1 MLKIILM
8 LTCCVYAQTYNVNK
22 TTLHEMDI
30 LNTTYISPALNA
42 NNVGNHHEHSLLL
55 KLNTLINE
63 VTNGRHPQHRS
74 DKILVIA
81 KTYVEMNKVRE
92 DRITSMNREME
103 IYLGTRKTN

>member
-1 MLKIILM
+1 MLKIILI
-8 LTCCVYAQTYNVNK
+8 LTCCVYAQTYNVNE
-22 TTLHEMDI
+22 TTLYEMNT

-42 NNVGNHHEHSLLL
+42 NSVDNHHEHSLLL

-63 VTNGRHPQHRS
+63 VKNGRHPQHRS
-74 DKILVIA
+74 DKILRIA

-92 DRITSMNREME
+92 DRMTLMNKEME